1 MFVKGNSSFIQY
13 KIRDDIVAGELGEGI
28 EGYSQR
34 NYQQKGFHIAKLGVN
49 ITLQSLGGAGRLQA
63 GSKNNLIKL
72 SCHLKTNQVFHYNQ
86 LYKFTFSVFKHIGC
100 SEPHAH
106 TATTAL
112 LAADLRGI
120 DSHGVARLSG
130 YIRLWEVQRI
140 NATPDI
146 RIVHETPSTAV
157 VDGDAGLGLVV
168 APFAMQVA
176 IEKARVAGTGWV
188 SVRNSN
194 HFGIAGH
201 HAMMALENDMIGMAM
216 TNASA
221 LVAPTFSTERM
232 LGTNPIAVAIPAD
245 QQPPFVADFAT
256 TTAAN
261 GKLEILQ
268 RKNADTPLG
277 WVQDKD
283 GGPSTDAN
291 ILKKDGALLPLGS
304 DREHG
309 SHKGYALGSIVDIFS
324 AVLSGGSY
332 GPWAPPFPAY
342 VAMPE
347 NMPGKGLG
355 HFFGAMRVD
364 AFRPAD
370 EFKQHMDNWITR
382 FRSAKPAEGYEKVL
396 IPGDP
401 EREAEAQRRTEG
413 IPIVDSVI
421 NDLKAIAEKFGLTL

>member
-1 MFVKGNSSFIQY
+1 MHFSYDHLYHFTHTVFTKMGCP
-13 KIRDDIVAGELGEGI
+13 D
-28 EGYSQR
+28 SQAATA
-34 NYQQKGFHIAKLGVN
+34 AK
-49 ITLQSLGGAGRLQA
+49 
-63 GSKNNLIKL
+63 
-72 SCHLKTNQVFHYNQ
+72 
-86 LYKFTFSVFKHIGC
+86 
-100 SEPHAH
+100 
-106 TATTAL
+106 AL
-112 LAADLRGI
+112 LSADVRGI
-120 DSHGVARLSG
+120 DSHGVARLTG
-130 YIRLWEVQRI
+130 YVRLWEAKRV
-140 NATPDI
+140 NAMPDI

-176 IEKARVAGTGWV
+176 IEKAKAVGTGWV
-188 SVRNSN
+188 SVRNTN
-194 HFGIAGH
+194 HFGIAGY
-201 HAMMALENDMIGMAM
+201 HAMMALQHDMIGMAM

-221 LVAPTFSTERM
+221 LVAPTFSVEKM
-232 LGTNPIAVAIPAD
+232 LGTNPIAVAIPAG

-261 GKLEILQ
+261 GKLELLQ

-283 GGPSTDAN
+283 GNPSTDAN
-291 ILKKDGALLPLGS
+291 ILKKQGALLPLGS

-324 AVLSGGSY
+324 AVLSGASY

-342 VAMPE
+342 VPMPE

-370 EFKQHMDNWITR
+370 EFKQHMDNWIHR
-382 FRSAKPAEGYEKVL
+382 FRSATPAEGHDKVL

-401 EREAEAQRRTEG
+401 EREMESIRMTEG
-413 IPIVDSVI
+413 IPLVDSVVKE
-421 NDLKAIAEKFGLTL
+421 LREVGAKFAITL